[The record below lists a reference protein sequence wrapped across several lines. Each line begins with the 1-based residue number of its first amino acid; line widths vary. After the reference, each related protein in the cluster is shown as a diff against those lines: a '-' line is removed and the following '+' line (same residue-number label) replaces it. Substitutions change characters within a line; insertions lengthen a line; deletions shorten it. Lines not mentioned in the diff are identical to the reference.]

1 MRMHAIALACSV
13 ALLGSLPTGASAEL
27 AGPICLTLNDP
38 REALSLFYDSNATQ
52 FIGTG
57 LWLKRP
63 VSAVAALV
71 DGSFHLSFTLSA
83 LPPVANPLQC
93 GAILNATTGQGPAR
107 CTRLEGTTVT
117 GTLRSVSCVPSVSPP
132 DRVSIIGLDE
142 PSAQLA
148 AVILQQQGL
157 LAQVNG
163 APLLGGTALF
173 AVSAVNGPMPQTR
186 EAVERLVGDDA
197 SRAAIVLLD
206 AESNPNQEL
215 RELVILEMRELL
227 GRHLGKAIGD
237 SLPVLRPELP
247 DFGQSVR
254 GLPLVPIA
262 INPRSD

>member
-1 MRMHAIALACSV
+1 MSAHVITLACSIALV
-13 ALLGSLPTGASAEL
+13 ASVASGASAEF
-27 AGPICLTLNDP
+27 AGPFCLTLNEP
-38 REALSLFYDSNATQ
+38 AEAISFFFDGNGTQ

-63 VSAVAALV
+63 LTAAAALV
-71 DGSFHLSFTLSA
+71 DGSFHLNFTLSA

-93 GAILNATTGQGPAR
+93 GAIVSATTGQGPAR
-107 CTRLEGTTVT
+107 CIRLEGTTVT
-117 GTLRSVSCVPSVSPP
+117 GILRSVPCVPTASPS
-132 DRVSIIGLDE
+132 DRVSIIGHDE

-157 LAQVNG
+157 LARVNG

-206 AESNPNQEL
+206 AESNPDQEL
-215 RELVILEMRELL
+215 RDLAVLEMRQLL
-227 GRHLGKAIGD
+227 ERHIGKSIAD

-247 DFGQSVR
+247 DFAQSVR
-254 GLPLVPIA
+254 GLSLIPIA
-262 INPRSD
+262 INPRSE